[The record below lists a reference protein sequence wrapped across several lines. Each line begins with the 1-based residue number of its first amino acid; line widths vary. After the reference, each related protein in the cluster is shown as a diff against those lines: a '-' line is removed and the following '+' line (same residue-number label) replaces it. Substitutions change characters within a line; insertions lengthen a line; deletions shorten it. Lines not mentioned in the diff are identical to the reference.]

1 MSTVNKEIADKAVE
15 HNGIYPGDRMRIVE
29 IIKYKNI
36 FDGGDAYKLIYEGQS
51 RELILESPAI
61 RSPETYWKYV
71 QSSQNS

>member
-1 MSTVNKEIADKAVE
+1 MSTVNKEIADKVVE

-36 FDGGDAYKLIYEGQS
+36 FDGGDAYRLIYEYQN

-61 RSPETYWKYV
+61 LSPETYWKYEP
-71 QSSQNS
+71 SSQNS

>member
-1 MSTVNKEIADKAVE
+1 MSTVNKEIADKTVE

-36 FDGGDAYKLIYEGQS
+36 FDGGDAYKLVYEGQS

-61 RSPETYWKYV
+61 WSPETYWKYV